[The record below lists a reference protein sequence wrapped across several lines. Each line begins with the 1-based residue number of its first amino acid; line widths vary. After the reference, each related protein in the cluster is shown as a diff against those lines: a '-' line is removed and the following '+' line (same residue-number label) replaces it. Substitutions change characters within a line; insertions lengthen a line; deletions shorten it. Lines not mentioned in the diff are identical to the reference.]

1 MPVVGRWAQRGGAAE
16 GGFWARVARV
26 VTARPALALTLA
38 VALLLAAAAPLV
50 SMNIGAA
57 SQDTLPDRLQSKQG
71 LIALERSFPAA
82 SAQPAEV
89 VIDAP
94 PASPQVRRASLRLRQ
109 NWPSDPRFG
118 DVQVARYPRRI

>member
-1 MPVVGRWAQRGGAAE
+1 MAG
-16 GGFWARVARV
+16 V

-94 PASPQVRRASLRLRQ
+94 PASPQVRAGGAAARAGS
-109 NWPSDPRFG
+109 
-118 DVQVARYPRRI
+118 